1 MQTFTVRRFNH
12 GSGVKGDLA
21 LDGEKEFEFHSE
33 DRVKITLDQKGPW
46 SVDVNKVMG
55 TLAKN
60 MR

>member
-1 MQTFTVRRFNH
+1 MVQV
-12 GSGVKGDLA
+12 SKGTLA
-21 LDGEKEFEFHSE
+21 LDGEKEFEFQSE

-60 MR
+60 VR

>member
-1 MQTFTVRRFNH
+1 MVQV
-12 GSGVKGDLA
+12 SKGTLA
-21 LDGEKEFEFHSE
+21 LDGEKEFEFQSE
-33 DRVKITLDQKGPW
+33 DRVIITLDQKGPW

>member
-1 MQTFTVRRFNH
+1 MQIFTVWRFDN
-12 GSGVKGDLA
+12 GSDLKGALA